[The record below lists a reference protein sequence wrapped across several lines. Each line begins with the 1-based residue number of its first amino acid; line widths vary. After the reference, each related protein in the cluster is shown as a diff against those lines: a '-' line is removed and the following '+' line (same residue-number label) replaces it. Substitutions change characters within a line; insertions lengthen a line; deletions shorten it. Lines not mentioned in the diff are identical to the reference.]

1 MFKFII
7 KGIFRD
13 RHRWLFPILIVC
25 AGVVMMV
32 FTLSFMQGYQ
42 NSFIRQNARFE
53 TGHLKVVTHAYAE
66 MIEQKPYDLA
76 MLNIEDEFKE
86 WQTKYP
92 ELSWVQRIS
101 FGALLD
107 VPDERGETRAQGQV
121 VGFAVDLLNSKREQE
136 LLNLNKAL
144 VSGRLPRANGEALM
158 SDAALTRL
166 SIKIGETVT
175 LIGGS
180 VYGAMTMQN
189 LVIVGT
195 VNFGVGALDNGAVIA
210 DISDIRQL
218 LDMEQ
223 GASEILAFFENGE
236 YNDKVASRVA
246 AEFNAQ
252 YSDPEDEFSPM
263 MLTMMQQN
271 NLAYL
276 MGTFSSMMGWMAL
289 VFVFIMGIVLWN
301 SGLMNGIRRYGEFGL
316 RLAIGEQKRQV
327 YLGLLSEA
335 FIVGIVG
342 SCIGLVLGLGISLY
356 FNKNGMDVSA
366 YNRNTSIL
374 SENMVYTSITLKAL
388 VISFIPGVLSTLLGA
403 ALAGTAIY
411 KRQTSQLFKELEA

>member
-1 MFKFII
+1 MFKFIL

-13 RHRWLFPILIVC
+13 RHRWLFPILIVS
-25 AGVVMMV
+25 AGVLMMV

-53 TGHLKVVTHAYAE
+53 TGHLKVVTRAYAN
-66 MIEQKPYDLA
+66 MIEQKPYDLS
-76 MLNIEDEFKE
+76 LLEIEDAYGE
-86 WQTKYP
+86 WQNEYP
-92 ELSWVQRIS
+92 DLKWVQRIG

-107 VPDERGETRAQGQV
+107 VPDENGETRAQGQV
-121 VGFAVDLLNSKREQE
+121 VGFAVDLLNSNTEHE

-144 VSGRLPRANGEALM
+144 VSGRLPQARGEALL
-158 SDAALTRL
+158 SDIAMTKLG
-166 SIKIGETVT
+166 IKPGETVT

-195 VNFGVGALDNGAVIA
+195 VTFGVGALDNGAVIA
-210 DISDIRQL
+210 DIDDIRIL
-218 LDMEQ
+218 LDMEH
-223 GASEILAFFENGE
+223 GASEILAFFKNDV
-236 YNDKVASRVA
+236 YNDKAASKIA
-246 AEFNAQ
+246 AEFNAR
-252 YSDPEDEFSPM
+252 YSDPDNEYSPM

-289 VFVFIMGIVLWN
+289 IFVFIMGIVLWN
-301 SGLMNGIRRYGEFGL
+301 SGLMNGIRRYGEFGV

-327 YLGLLSEA
+327 YWGLLSEA

-342 SCIGLVLGLGISLY
+342 SCIGLLLGLGISLY
-356 FNKNGMDVSA
+356 FNQNGMDVSA

-374 SENMVYTSITLKAL
+374 SENMVYTSITMKGLI
-388 VISFIPGVLSTLLGA
+388 ISFIPGVLSTLFGA
-403 ALAGTAIY
+403 ALAGAAIY

>member
-1 MFKFII
+1 
-7 KGIFRD
+7 
-13 RHRWLFPILIVC
+13 
-25 AGVVMMV
+25 
-32 FTLSFMQGYQ
+32 MQGYQ

-53 TGHLKVVTHAYAE
+53 TGHIKVVTRAYAE

-92 ELSWVQRIS
+92 ELSWVQRIG

-144 VSGRLPRANGEALM
+144 VSGRLPKTNGEALL

-166 SIKIGETVT
+166 NIKIGETVT

-210 DISDIRQL
+210 DITDIRQL

-223 GASEILAFFENGE
+223 GASEILAFFKKGE
-236 YNDKVASRVA
+236 YNDKVASRIA

-252 YSDPEDEFSPM
+252 SSNPEDDYSPM

-271 NLAYL
+271 NLGY
-276 MGTFSSMMGWMAL
+276 MMRMFSSLMGWMAL
-289 VFVFIMGIVLWN
+289 IFVFIMGIVLWN
-301 SGLMNGIRRYGEFGL
+301 SGLMNGIRRYGEFGV

-342 SCIGLVLGLGISLY
+342 SCIGLLLGLGISLY

-388 VISFIPGVLSTLLGA
+388 IISFIPGVLSTLLGA